1 MKKVLLSLCLVAA
14 FAMTLS
20 AQISTP
26 SASPSC
32 KVEQKVGLTDVTIE
46 YSRPGVKGR
55 TIFAA
60 DGLVPTGQLWR
71 YGANRATKITFS
83 DDVNLGGTDVKA
95 GTYAVLVTPTNVNWT
110 FNLYTY
116 ESGSWSSYKEKKAD
130 VSFSV
135 STKPSGTNVE
145 SFMIF
150 FDNLKDDSADLV
162 TMWADAHVK
171 VPMKVVVDETVMAAI
186 DKTMAGPSKGDMY
199 TAASYYYN
207 SGKDLNKAL
216 EWIQKANDTD
226 DKKYWQ
232 VRRESQILAKLGK
245 YKEAVAAA
253 QTSMAL
259 AEKAGNMEYVKFNK
273 EAIAEWGNMK
283 SKKMMNK

>member
-14 FAMTLS
+14 FAMTVS

-46 YSRPGVKGR
+46 YSRPSMKDR

-60 DGLVPTGQLWR
+60 DGVVPTGKLWR
-71 YGANRATKITFS
+71 YGANAATKITFS
-83 DDVNLGGTDVKA
+83 DDVNLGGKDVKA
-95 GTYAVLVTPTNVNWT
+95 GSYAVLVTPTNVNWT

-116 ESGSWSSYKEKKAD
+116 EKGSWSSYKEKKAD
-130 VSFSV
+130 VSFSIA
-135 STKPSGTNVE
+135 TKPSGTNVE
-145 SFMIF
+145 SMMIF
-150 FDNLKDDSADLV
+150 FDNLRDDSADLV

-216 EWIQKANDTD
+216 EWIQKANDRE
-226 DKKYWQ
+226 DKKFWQ

-253 QTSMAL
+253 KTSMAL
-259 AEKAGNMEYVKFNK
+259 AETAGNMEYVKFNK
-273 EAIAEWGNMK
+273 EAIAEWGKMK

>member
-1 MKKVLLSLCLVAA
+1 MKKVLLSLCLIAA
-14 FAMTLS
+14 FAMTTS
-20 AQISTP
+20 AQIKTP
-26 SASPSC
+26 APSPSC
-32 KVEQKVGLTDVTIE
+32 KVEQSVGLTDVTLE

-60 DGLVPTGQLWR
+60 DGLVPSGKLWR
-71 YGANRATKITFS
+71 YGANQVTKITFS
-83 DDVNLGGTDVKA
+83 DDVNLGGKDVKA
-95 GTYAVLVTPTNVNWT
+95 GSYAVLVTPTNINWT
-110 FNLYTY
+110 FNLYNY
-116 ESGSWSSYKEKKAD
+116 NERYWSDYQEKTPD

-135 STKPSGTNVE
+135 ATKPSGANVE
-145 SFMIF
+145 TFMIF
-150 FDNLKDDSADLV
+150 FDNIKDDSADLV
-162 TMWADAHVK
+162 TMWADANVK

-216 EWIQKANDTD
+216 EWIQKANDRE
-226 DKKYWQ
+226 DKKFWQ
-232 VRRESQILAKLGK
+232 VRRESQILAKLGR
-245 YKEAVAAA
+245 YKEAVMVA

-273 EAIAEWGNMK
+273 EAIAEWGKMK